1 MLGGVKLAK
10 EPYAKKIS
18 GTGLMK
24 KIKDQRW
31 LLLMVLPGIIWM
43 IIFCYLP
50 IYGTQIAFQ
59 NYKVTDII
67 GSSAW
72 VGFKYFTKFFSDPMF
87 FTVMKNT
94 LGISLLKLAF
104 GFTLP
109 IVFALLLNEITGIRF
124 KKIVQTISYLPHFL
138 SWVVLGGIMI
148 NWLSDTGFFNELFM
162 GLGLIDQPISFLARP
177 QYFWAI
183 SVISEVWKELGWGAI
198 IYLAA
203 IAGIDQSLYEAA
215 AIDGAGR
222 MQRLIKITLPSI
234 TGTIA
239 ILFILS
245 VGNIL
250 GSNFDQI
257 LVLRNQLNSSASSVI
272 DIFVY
277 QTGIIRGNYSYA
289 SAIGLFRSVFSLLL
303 LLIANKVTSRLE
315 GSSLF

>member
-1 MLGGVKLAK
+1 MAK
-10 EPYAKKIS
+10 EPYAKKVS

-87 FTVMKNT
+87 FMVMKNT